1 MVRYYK
7 YHHEHAK
14 KINAQ
19 GSLEEEMSKILKH
32 QIFVIVS
39 ALVILTLYF
48 FLLPSTHLN
57 LDFNLLSK
65 ANPILLISFLLIST
79 LGISHGAF
87 DGKIIW
93 MSGGKRNAFIL
104 YLIYISI
111 SLFGLMLW
119 LISPTLGLFI
129 LLAIST
135 IHFGHSDLAYIGNRQ
150 KYLKYSWGLAMTLMP
165 VLFHSSS
172 VSEIFY
178 LLTDSNAISS
188 TLIFLKYLI
197 SLNLIL
203 LTSYVMF
210 NLFKIKDKIYFL
222 LMGELTIMI
231 ILGYYLH
238 PLVWF
243 AFYFCILHGIRAL
256 INYNFNFFSDTL
268 WLILFTTP
276 ITLIIIYMN
285 LDLSLE
291 GFLFVF
297 PILACLTI
305 AHMLLPKI
313 ISFSKTKLI

>member
-1 MVRYYK
+1 
-7 YHHEHAK
+7 
-14 KINAQ
+14 
-19 GSLEEEMSKILKH
+19 MSKILKH

-79 LGISHGAF
+79 FGISHGAF

-111 SLFGLMLW
+111 SLLGLILW

-129 LLAIST
+129 LLLIST

-150 KYLKYSWGLAMTLMP
+150 KYLKYSWGLAMTFMP

-210 NLFKIKDKIYFL
+210 NLLKIKDKIYFL
-222 LMGELTIMI
+222 LMVELTIMI

-243 AFYFCILHGIRAL
+243 AFYFCMLHGIRAL

-268 WLILFTTP
+268 WLILFTAP

-285 LDLSLE
+285 LDLSFE

>member
-1 MVRYYK
+1 
-7 YHHEHAK
+7 
-14 KINAQ
+14 
-19 GSLEEEMSKILKH
+19 MSKILKH

-79 LGISHGAF
+79 FGISHGAF

-93 MSGGKRNAFIL
+93 DSVSKKNAFIL

-111 SLFGLMLW
+111 SLLGLMLW

-129 LLAIST
+129 LLLIST

-150 KYLKYSWGLAMTLMP
+150 KYLKYSWGLAMTFMP
-165 VLFHSSS
+165 VLFHPSS

-222 LMGELTIMI
+222 LMGELAIMI

-268 WLILFTTP
+268 WLILFTAP